1 MPPTTT
7 DPMVERLLS
16 ERATTEAKGEGL
28 KTFAIEQNR
37 DLTAEELQAITTYSE
52 RIRAID
58 AQLDVVGQNN
68 ELTEERA
75 AMIARTNPGANVT
88 GHEYRSAGEML
99 WDVIHNRD
107 KDAAARLAQ
116 VQRRAA
122 QHMGTKAEQTVA
134 TAGGFGGLIAS
145 PITGPIIDL
154 RPKGR
159 PWLSLVGARPA
170 PSSMTFMRPRIV
182 DPNFDTGVGEQ
193 PLQKQELV
201 SQKFDVLADPLQ
213 LNTVGGYL
221 NISRQAEEFI
231 PSSLD
236 IVVNQLLN
244 RLASATERALYTEVN
259 RTTAEITLAVDA
271 PADDV
276 RQAIFDAA
284 ALVFENTGSLPE
296 WIAMGPA
303 GWARLGGLTD
313 LALRPLFP
321 FTNAV
326 NAMGTSSPGTFEI
339 AGLGLTG
346 VVTPAIPNGDF
357 FVGNELGIEAYEY
370 RYPTLEA
377 IEPSLLGRQVAVASS
392 LVFYRPTTTEA
403 GPGGTP
409 AALGDGVVRISAT

>member
-1 MPPTTT
+1 M
-7 DPMVERLLS
+7 
-16 ERATTEAKGEGL
+16 
-28 KTFAIEQNR
+28 
-37 DLTAEELQAITTYSE
+37 AE
-52 RIRAID
+52 
-58 AQLDVVGQNN
+58 DV
-68 ELTEERA
+68 A
-75 AMIARTNPGANVT
+75 ALIQRTSPGSNVS
-88 GHEYRSAGEML
+88 GHTYRSAGEML
-99 WDVIHNRD
+99 WDVIHNREA
-107 KDAAARLAQ
+107 DAGARLAQ

-122 QHMGTKAEQTVA
+122 QHMGTKAEETVA

-170 PSSMTFMRPRIV
+170 PKPMTFMRPRIV
-182 DPNFDTGVGEQ
+182 DPNFETGVDVQ
-193 PLQKQELV
+193 AKQKQELA
-201 SQKFDVLADPLQ
+201 SQAFNVLADPLQ
-213 LNTVGGYL
+213 LTTLGGYL
-221 NISRQAEEFI
+221 NLSRQAEEFI
-231 PSSLD
+231 PSALD
-236 IVVNQLLN
+236 IVINQLLN
-244 RLASATERALYTEVN
+244 RLAAKTEAALYTEVN
-259 RTTAEITLAVDA
+259 KTTATITLAADA

-284 ALVFENTGSLPE
+284 ALVFTNTGALPE
-296 WIAMGPA
+296 WIAMGPE

-392 LVFYRPTTTEA
+392 LVLYRPTTTEA

-409 AALGDGVVRISAT
+409 AALGDGVVRIGA

>member
-1 MPPTTT
+1 MPVAS
-7 DPMVERLLS
+7 DPMVDKLVQ
-16 ERATTEAKGEGL
+16 ERAETLTKIDGV
-28 KTFAIEQNR
+28 KTYALDKSR
-37 DLTAEELQAITTYSE
+37 DLSVEELESIKTYSA
-52 RIRAID
+52 RIRTID
-58 AQLDVVGQNN
+58 EQLEVV
-68 ELTEERA
+68 T
-75 AMIARTNPGANVT
+75 ANVLMSDAIADRIAQASPGSSAS
-88 GHEYRSAGEML
+88 GHEYRSAGELL

-107 KDAAARLAQ
+107 KDAGARLAT

-122 QHMGTKAEQTVA
+122 QHMGTKAEDTVA
-134 TAGGFGGLIAS
+134 TAGGFGGLIVS
-145 PITGPIIDL
+145 PVTGPIIDL

-159 PWLSLVGARPA
+159 PWLSLVGVRPA
-170 PSSMTFMRPRIV
+170 PGSMTFMRPRIV
-182 DPNFDTGVGEQ
+182 DPNFDTGVDVQ
-193 PLQKQELV
+193 ALQKQELA
-201 SQKFDVLADPLQ
+201 SQKFDVKADPLQ
-213 LNTVGGYL
+213 LQTLGGYL
-221 NISRQAEEFI
+221 NLSRQAEEFI

-244 RLASATERALYTEVN
+244 RLAAKTENALYTEVN
-259 RTTAEITLAVDA
+259 KTTAEITLAADA

-357 FVGNELGIEAYEY
+357 FVGNELGVEAYEY

-377 IEPSLLGRQVAVASS
+377 IEPSLLGRQIAVASS
-392 LVFYRPTTTEA
+392 LVLYRPTTTEA
-403 GPGGTP
+403 VDGGA
-409 AALGDGVVRISAT
+409 AALGDGVVRISAA

>member
-1 MPPTTT
+1 MI
-7 DPMVERLLS
+7 ERLVS
-16 ERATTEAKGEGL
+16 ERSETESKIAGI
-28 KTFAIEQNR
+28 KTVAIDKSR
-37 DLTAEELQAITTYSE
+37 DLTADELNSIKTYSE
-52 RIRAID
+52 RIRVIDGQLEVVSDNVQMSEHIHDRIALASPVTAIE
-58 AQLDVVGQNN
+58 Q
-68 ELTEERA
+68 
-75 AMIARTNPGANVT
+75 VT
-88 GHEYRSAGEML
+88 YQTAGEML

-107 KDAAARLAQ
+107 KDAGARLAY

-122 QHMGTKAEQTVA
+122 QHMGTTAAQTVA

-145 PITGPIIDL
+145 PVTGPIIDL

-159 PWLSLVGARPA
+159 PWLTAIGVRPA
-170 PSSMTFMRPRIV
+170 PSSMTFMRPRLV
-182 DPNFDTGVGEQ
+182 DPNFLTGVAPQ

-221 NISRQAEEFI
+221 NLSRQAEEFI
-231 PSSLD
+231 PSALD
-236 IVVNQLLN
+236 IVVNQLLA
-244 RLASATERALYTEVN
+244 RLANATELALYTEVN
-259 RTTAEITLAVDA
+259 KTTAEVTLAADA

-284 ALVFENTGSLPE
+284 ALVFQNTGSLPE
-296 WIAMGPA
+296 WIAMGPE

-321 FTNAV
+321 FQNAV
-326 NAMGTSSPGTFEI
+326 NANGTMSPGTFAI

-346 VVTPAIPNGDF
+346 IVTPSIPNGDF

-377 IEPSLLGRQVAVASS
+377 IEPSLLGRQIAVAAS

-409 AALGDGVVRISAT
+409 AALGDGVVRISAA